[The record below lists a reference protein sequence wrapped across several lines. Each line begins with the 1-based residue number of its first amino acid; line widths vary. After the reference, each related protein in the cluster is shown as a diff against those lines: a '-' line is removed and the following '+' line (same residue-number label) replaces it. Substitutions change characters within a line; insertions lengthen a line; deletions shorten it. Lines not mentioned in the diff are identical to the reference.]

1 MDIVLFFQS
10 TTRKSWRL
18 KLVGAYRFAREHDWF
33 VQVVESGVKA
43 GDVRRLLAR
52 WNPVGCLVDRALA
65 KGAAPDRLFGDLP
78 IVYLDQRETGRRR
91 RHPCLVHDSAAEA
104 RLAGAELLRLDCASY
119 AFLGT
124 GHGYFWERE
133 REKAFR
139 ALCKDAKKPFSV
151 LDRRRLA
158 DGLAALPKPCG
169 VLAANDLTAVELYP
183 TAAALG
189 LSIPNDVAVAGID
202 NDEMYAEALTPGL
215 TSAEPDFEGAG
226 YRLAQMLAEEIA
238 RRAGKPSRRST
249 TAPLETYGALRLVR
263 RGSTRPLPGVPT
275 RVVRALDFIR
285 RNACRTGFT
294 TDDVAKFMGGSRRL
308 ALQQFKSAVGHTILE
323 EIHDHRLAEAQ
334 RLLADTDLSI
344 EAVAN
349 RCGYATP
356 AFLARLFKSRF
367 GQTIRAWRHA
377 ATSRPRTFEC

>member
-18 KLVGAYRFAREHDWF
+18 KLGGAYRFAREHDWF
-33 VQVVESGVKA
+33 VQVVESGAKA

-65 KGAAPDRLFGDLP
+65 KDAAPDRLFGDLP
-78 IVYLDQRETGRRR
+78 IVYLDQRETKKRS

-104 RLAGAELLRLDCASY
+104 RLAGEELLRLGCASY

-124 GHGYFWERE
+124 GRGYFWERE

-139 ALCKDAKKPFSV
+139 ALCKAAKKPFAV

-158 DGLAALPKPCG
+158 AALAALPKPCG
-169 VLAANDLTAVELYP
+169 VLAANDACAVELYP
-183 TAAALG
+183 AAAALG
-189 LSIPNDVAVAGID
+189 LSIPNDVAVAGVD

-226 YRLAQMLAEEIA
+226 YRLAQMLADEIA
-238 RRAGKPSRRST
+238 RRAGKAPRRAKP
-249 TAPLETYGALRLVR
+249 APRETYGALRLVR
-263 RGSTRPLPGVPT
+263 RGSTRPLPGVPP

-285 RNACRTGFT
+285 RNACRPGFT

-308 ALQQFKSAVGHTILE
+308 ALLQFKSAVGRTILE
-323 EIHDHRLAEAQ
+323 EIHERRLEEAQ
-334 RLLADTDLSI
+334 RLLTDTDLSVDAI
-344 EAVAN
+344 AN

-356 AFLARLFKSRF
+356 AFLVRLFKSRT
-367 GQTIRAWRHA
+367 GQTMRAWR
-377 ATSRPRTFEC
+377 RGR